1 MDEDTFGQ
9 SRFAVVMRGYN
20 RDQVDAF
27 LEACEQWAHDARA
40 RIEGTDVRL
49 AEANR
54 RAEALKVKLAELEGR
69 AEAGPRPSLVS
80 LTERTEQMLGMVR
93 EAGDELRANVE
104 AEALDDKEEVKR
116 EAAEMSQAAR
126 ATAKEIAAEAQRE
139 HASVAPS
146 IQDVRQ
152 EVDRCLEEGRE
163 TATERADAVRQ
174 RSRGAIKE
182 VQRELVRLEEERRA
196 AVEDL
201 RGLQESLEA
210 LVHVT

>member
-27 LEACEQWAHDARA
+27 LEACEQWAQDARS
-40 RIEGTDVRL
+40 RIEGTDARL

-54 RAEALKVKLAELEGR
+54 RAEALKVRLGELESR
-69 AEAGPRPSLVS
+69 AEAGPRHSLVS
-80 LTERTEQMLGMVR
+80 LTERTEEMLGMVR
-93 EAGDELRANVE
+93 EAGNELQANIE
-104 AEALDDKEEVKR
+104 AEALEDKEEVKR
-116 EAAEMSQAAR
+116 EAAQMSEAGR
-126 ATAKEIAAEAQRE
+126 AKAKQITAEAQRE

-146 IQDVRQ
+146 VQDVRQ
-152 EVDRCLEEGRE
+152 EADRCLEEGKA

-174 RSRGAIKE
+174 RSRGAMQE
-182 VQRELVRLEEERRA
+182 VQRELVRLEDERRA

-210 LVHVT
+210 LVHVS